1 MVGALWN
8 TVRTALLKCI
18 RMASLLM
25 VNGVLL
31 NTITLPIRAGRF
43 QTSMLDHE
51 WIAKAKC
58 RSMDREMFF
67 DKYEEDSDLAKVVDS
82 ICVSCPVV
90 KDCFD
95 HGTTNNEWGVWGGV
109 YLVDGEI
116 NATRNIHKT
125 QEAWSKILDVVG
137 TDG

>member
-1 MVGALWN
+1 MVGALWS
-8 TVRTALLKCI
+8 TVRIALQKCI
-18 RMASLLM
+18 RTVSLLM
-25 VNGVLL
+25 ASGVLL
-31 NTITLPIRAGRF
+31 NTITQLIRAGRF
-43 QTSMLDHE
+43 QRNMLDHE

-67 DKYEEDSDLAKVVDS
+67 DKYEEDSDLAKVVDA

-109 YLVDGEI
+109 YLVDGEV

-137 TDG
+137 MDG